1 MHPNGSEEILV
12 IQKDITAVQLT
23 YVIKDFIWEQ
33 LVITFYERQLNK
45 ANQKIFR
52 IGKIIKKKGNK
63 LYLKWKTKI
72 ILLTIE
78 WFKKM
83 LFY

>member
-33 LVITFYERQLNK
+33 LVRTFYERQLNK

>member
-12 IQKDITAVQLT
+12 IQKDITAAQLT

-33 LVITFYERQLNK
+33 LVMTFYERQLNK

-72 ILLTIE
+72 ILLTIG